1 MIYLILGMAFAQTKS
16 SGNATIDDA
25 KYVSSNI
32 VDGRLD
38 TGWADGALNN
48 GVGAWVELNMK
59 RSTDIQTLSIW
70 PSSFLKGKRN
80 WNQYSRPKLIQIYI
94 DGNPYKEP
102 RVLKSRL
109 VSAPIPP
116 PTFKDG
122 GVKMQQFDIT

>member
-16 SGNATIDDA
+16 SGNATIDDT

-48 GVGAWVELNMK
+48 GVGSWVELNMK

-70 PSSFLKGKRN
+70 PSSFFERKTELESIFQTKVNLNLYR
-80 WNQYSRPKLIQIYI
+80 W
-94 DGNPYKEP
+94 
-102 RVLKSRL
+102 KSLQRAR
-109 VSAPIPP
+109 S
-116 PTFKDG
+116 TFR
-122 GVKMQQFDIT
+122 